1 MTTKTSQITILNPKA
16 SYKAGETID
25 VKIDFYNPTN
35 SPVKAVLLMA
45 LSMEKNN
52 APFAT
57 YFRESISEFMTK
69 STMTAERTIILPEY
83 PVSYEGK
90 YFSLSWIIS
99 AIIIAEK
106 DYHYTTNLPIVITPP

>member
-1 MTTKTSQITILNPKA
+1 MTNPTSQITILNPKA

-35 SPVKAVLLMA
+35 SPVKAVLQMA
-45 LSMEKNN
+45 LSTTKDN
-52 APFAT
+52 APFKT

-83 PVSYEGK
+83 PVSYDGK
-90 YFSLSWIIS
+90 HFSLSWIIS
-99 AIIIAEK
+99 AIIIVEN
-106 DYHYTTNLPIVITPP
+106 DYHFKTNLPVVITPP